1 MKIYSNNIHN
11 GYIDDAMGK
20 RGQQFIQGK
29 KPSRSFHLA
38 WEDLP
43 PSTISLALIFTD
55 EDAIPVC
62 GFTWIH
68 WTVAN
73 IDPVLDELPENASE
87 HLNLLEGVTSWSSGI
102 IPEDWRIN
110 KADDAGFG
118 GCAPPDKE
126 HLYTI
131 ELYALDKK
139 LMLSQGFFMND
150 LLKAMKGHVL
160 DKCILEALYKTK

>member
-1 MKIYSNNIHN
+1 MKIYSNNIKQ
-11 GYIDDAMGK
+11 GYVDDAMGK
-20 RGQQFIQGK
+20 RGHQFIHGK

-43 PSTISLALIFTD
+43 TGTVSLALIMTD

-73 IDPVLDELPENASE
+73 MDPALKSLPENASQE
-87 HLNLLEGVTSWSSGI
+87 MDLLQGVTSWSSGI
-102 IPEDWRIN
+102 ISADWRLH
-110 KADDAGFG
+110 KEDDIGFG
-118 GCAPPDKE
+118 GCAPPDCD
-126 HLYTI
+126 HRYTI

-139 LMLSQGFFMND
+139 LNLQRGFYKNELVWAMQGRI
-150 LLKAMKGHVL
+150 L
-160 DKCILEALYKTK
+160 DKATLYGIYKK